1 MLQRRGTFVTQILK
15 INSSYSPPPLEG
27 FISPMTSGVEANV
40 IERFSAAG
48 VADQDISRVGD
59 TYICNF
65 PNPRLSSLMH
75 CARGVNGADQDRL

>member
-27 FISPMTSGVEANV
+27 FISPMTSGVEADV

-48 VADQDISRVGD
+48 VAEQDISCVWD
-59 TYICNF
+59 SYIFNF
-65 PNPRLSSLMH
+65 PNLRLSSLIH
-75 CARGVNGADQDRL
+75 CARGVNGAYQDRL